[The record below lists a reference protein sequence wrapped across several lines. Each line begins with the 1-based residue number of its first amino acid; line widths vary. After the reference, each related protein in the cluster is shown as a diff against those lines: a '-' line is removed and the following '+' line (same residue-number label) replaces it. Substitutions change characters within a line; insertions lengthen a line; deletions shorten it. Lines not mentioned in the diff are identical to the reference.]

1 MVRFYIF
8 DGAPRNEKKLQVF
21 GIMHERII
29 QVPSNACIKL
39 STSLGA
45 GDWKVFR
52 LSELLNVDP
61 LSDIVPARPKAAFAD
76 ISRSPCLAMP
86 VPNDPSAFTDTLAD
100 ILRLYFDSPLSSS

>member
-52 LSELLNVDP
+52 L
-61 LSDIVPARPKAAFAD
+61 
-76 ISRSPCLAMP
+76 
-86 VPNDPSAFTDTLAD
+86 
-100 ILRLYFDSPLSSS
+100 